1 MKKTVTPLRSLCA
14 ALAALVLLVALAAP
28 AFAADGFA
36 DLYYRMNDSAEVLTE
51 DEDGE
56 LEAAGATYI
65 AADVA
70 EMETLLLSL

>member
-36 DLYYRMNDSAEVLTE
+36 DLYYRMNDNAQVLTE
-51 DEDGE
+51 GRGRRAGSFTGGTERPSE
-56 LEAAGATYI
+56 L
-65 AADVA
+65 
-70 EMETLLLSL
+70 